1 MSSTITEE
9 AAGPKSFENAGPH
22 RPVKFAFQPPT
33 LSNYTSKSL
42 GTPLGYTV
50 GYIIGLSGKI
60 KKSPYNGSSIPC
72 LLVVGAYRFNRSL
85 TLSESICS

>member
-9 AAGPKSFENAGPH
+9 AAGPKPFENAGLYRH
-22 RPVKFAFQPPT
+22 IKFAFQPPT

-50 GYIIGLSGKI
+50 GYIIGLPGQNKKALTKAFLFSGH
-60 KKSPYNGSSIPC
+60 C
-72 LLVVGAYRFNRSL
+72 L
-85 TLSESICS
+85 